1 MNILFRFD
9 INRKLLISKKVT
21 AMNANIVNLFYIK
34 RAKPNKQGLVP
45 IFQRVTVDGQRIEK
59 STGKYIDP
67 ELWSPDGT
75 KLKGKTD
82 LARSVNSHLDSLLND
97 VVEAEKD
104 LRMHREVV
112 NYFNMKRKLTGDSGR
127 QRMIVPI
134 FKEHNKR
141 IQALVPSGE
150 YAQGTVER
158 YETSLNHT
166 IEFLKWKFKV
176 SDFAIENID
185 FAFITD
191 YDFFLRTERGCAN
204 NTTIKYMKN
213 FQKIINE
220 CLDNE
225 WITKDPFMKYKPKL
239 KAVDRDFLS
248 EEEIQRIYKF
258 KESIQR
264 NF

>member
-1 MNILFRFD
+1 M
-9 INRKLLISKKVT
+9 
-21 AMNANIVNLFYIK
+21 
-34 RAKPNKQGLVP
+34 
-45 IFQRVTVDGQRIEK
+45 
-59 STGKYIDP
+59 
-67 ELWSPDGT
+67 DGT

-104 LRMHREVV
+104 LRVHREVV
-112 NYFNMKRKLTGDSGR
+112 NYFNMKRKLTGDTGR
-127 QRMIVPI
+127 QRMLVPI

-150 YAQGTVER
+150 YAQGTVDR
-158 YETSLNHT
+158 YTTSLSHT
-166 IEFLKWKFKV
+166 IKFLEWKFKI
-176 SDFAIENID
+176 SDIAIENID
-185 FAFITD
+185 FAFVTD
-191 YDFFLRTERGCAN
+191 YDFFLRTERKCAN

-248 EEEIQRIYKF
+248 EEEIQKIYSKRF
-258 KESIQR
+258 LTPRLILVRDIFIFSCFTGLAYIDVEKLTPAHISMVSTVQNGFLQNGR
-264 NF
+264 KRKARHTFHYFPLLKK